1 MVDRVSLS
9 GKIDGLGPILQQRE
23 HEEGSSNFIDV
34 LKNSLE
40 EVNRLQQEADQTIQD
55 FVTRESADIHDV
67 FIAMEKADISF
78 RMVMRVRDKLLEAY
92 QEITRM
98 QV

>member
-1 MVDRVSLS
+1 MVERVSLS
-9 GKIDGLGPILQQRE
+9 SKVAGHEAVRPQQKVK
-23 HEEGSSNFIDV
+23 EGSSDFVDV
-34 LKNSLE
+34 LKASLD
-40 EVNRLQQEADQTIQD
+40 EVNRLQQEADQSIQE
-55 FVTRESADIHDV
+55 FVTNKSANIHDV

-92 QEITRM
+92 QEIIRM